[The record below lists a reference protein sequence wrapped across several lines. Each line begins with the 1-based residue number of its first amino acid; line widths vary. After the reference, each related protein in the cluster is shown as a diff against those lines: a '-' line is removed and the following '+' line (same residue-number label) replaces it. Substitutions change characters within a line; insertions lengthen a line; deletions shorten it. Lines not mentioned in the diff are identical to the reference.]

1 MNAREKLIASCER
14 TKSLVCIGL
23 DIDPKRVPKSCGE
36 GIKGMFQFALKI
48 IAATSDVAAAYKPNM
63 GFFEALGPEG
73 LSLLKHIISRIPP
86 EAAIILDAKRGDIG
100 NTAEF
105 YAKAVFDIYK
115 ADWTTVNPYLG
126 YDSIKPFLDRRD
138 KGAFILCLTSNPG
151 AQDFQWQEI
160 NQVPLYLHVARKAAT
175 WNTNNNCGLVVGATY
190 PDQISAIRE
199 AAGDMPFLIPG
210 IGAQGGDLE
219 KAVRFGTAEFTRPA
233 VINVSRGVLYASEG
247 DDFDKAARAE
257 VVRLNEII
265 NRLKTSPA

>member
-23 DIDPKRVPKSCGE
+23 DIDPKRVPKICGE

-100 NTAEF
+100 NTSEF
-105 YAKAVFDIYK
+105 YARTVFDIYK

-126 YDSIKPFLDRRD
+126 FDSIKPFLDRKD

-151 AQDFQWQEI
+151 AQDFQWLQAD
-160 NQVPLYLHVARKAAT
+160 QVPLYLHVARKAAT
-175 WNTNNNCGLVVGATY
+175 WNTNGNCGLVVGATY
-190 PDQISAIRE
+190 PEQISAIRE

-219 KAVRFGTAEFTRPA
+219 KAVRFGTANFTRPA

-247 DDFDKAARAE
+247 EDFDRAARAE
-257 VVRLNEII
+257 VVGLNEII
-265 NRLKTSPA
+265 NRLKKSPA

>member
-14 TKSLVCIGL
+14 TKSHLCIGL

-36 GIKGMFQFALKI
+36 GVKGMFQFAMKI
-48 IAATSDVAAAYKPNM
+48 IAATADIAAAYKPNM

-73 LSLLKHIISRIPP
+73 LSLLKHIIGRIPP
-86 EAAIILDAKRGDIG
+86 EAVIILDAKRGDIG

-105 YAKAVFDIYK
+105 YAKSVFDLFK
-115 ADWTTVNPYLG
+115 ADWTTVNPYMG
-126 YDSIKPFLDRRD
+126 YDSVKPFLERRD

-160 NQVPLYLHVARKAAT
+160 EGVPLYLHVARKAAA
-175 WNTNNNCGLVVGATY
+175 WNKDDTCGLVVGATY
-190 PDQISAIRE
+190 PDQIGPIRE
-199 AAGDMPFLIPG
+199 AAGDMPLLIPG

-219 KAVRFGTAEFTRPA
+219 KAIRFGTANFTKPA

-247 DDFDKAARAE
+247 EDFDKAARNEAI
-257 VVRLNEII
+257 RLNDII
-265 NRLKTSPA
+265 SRLKNTPA